1 MVLFMGAITG
11 METDNEGGEGGERE
25 AVVDY
30 FYVLPEGCIADIVS
44 LTSPRDACRLCM
56 VSTTLRSVAE
66 SDTVWERFLPP
77 DYLSVVSPH
86 SLPCTSKKDLFF
98 SLCDRPLLIEQGT
111 KLVHFVNLID
121 ADKKTYYLFSFR
133 FGLGYVNGLIVDAT
147 VASSDRNVICADFV
161 IDITQSFSLEKESG
175 KKCYMLSA
183 RALSIVWGDTPR
195 YWRWV
200 PLPES
205 RFEDVAELISVC
217 WFEICGNIDIRM
229 LSPSTLY
236 TANLVFKSTMGAY
249 GFEHL
254 PVEATIGLV
263 GGETSMRSVYLDAER
278 GRRLRYRIVPRRLG
292 LYIRNRTVEYETEAP
307 PPREADNDQKV
318 QNHPKERGDG
328 WLEIELGEFF
338 YDGRQEGELEIK
350 VSEVTNGDWKGGLIV
365 QGIEIRPKKG

>member
-1 MVLFMGAITG
+1 MYICTHTFTRTHSLYLTLSESRIDLILPRIFHFRMVLFMGAITG

-111 KLVHFVNLID
+111 K
-121 ADKKTYYLFSFR
+121 
-133 FGLGYVNGLIVDAT
+133 
-147 VASSDRNVICADFV
+147 
-161 IDITQSFSLEKESG
+161 SFSLEKESG